1 MIIFFNSCLVLPIGI
16 KKKII
21 MSNIEN
27 DQICHKNVGNVSVSS
42 DLDAWV
48 ILASCGILYIF
59 SQSHCFETVLSK
71 SKNRYNWL
79 WFEV

>member
-27 DQICHKNVGNVSVSS
+27 DQICPKNVGNVSVSS

-48 ILASCGILYIF
+48 ILASCGIL
-59 SQSHCFETVLSK
+59 
-71 SKNRYNWL
+71 
-79 WFEV
+79 